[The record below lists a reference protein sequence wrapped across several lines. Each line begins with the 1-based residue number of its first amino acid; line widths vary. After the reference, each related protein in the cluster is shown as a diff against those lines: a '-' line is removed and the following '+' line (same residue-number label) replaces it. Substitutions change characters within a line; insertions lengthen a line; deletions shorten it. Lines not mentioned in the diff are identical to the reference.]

1 MPAPSEHRALHWDL
15 RALSRLTRERVDDR
29 RNGHCVSAGASELGT
44 IVSGELLCQRLG
56 LF

>member
-1 MPAPSEHRALHWDL
+1 MFAPSEHRALHRDFPPV
-15 RALSRLTRERVDDR
+15 SRLTCERVDDR
-29 RNGHCVSAGASELGT
+29 RNCHCVPAGVSELGT